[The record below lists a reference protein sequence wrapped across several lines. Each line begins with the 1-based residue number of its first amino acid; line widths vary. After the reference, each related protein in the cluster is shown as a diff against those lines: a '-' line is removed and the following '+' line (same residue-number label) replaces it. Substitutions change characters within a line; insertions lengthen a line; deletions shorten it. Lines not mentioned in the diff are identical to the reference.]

1 MFSVGPL
8 FSVHSMADGPY
19 RFQQPGAG
27 QYYYPQHNQ
36 QNHHHHRHLARNGS
50 PVNNARGGYNNDTPS
65 PSRSPVSQTSNHN
78 PYGMFNQA
86 HQQGQHVM
94 MNGGAVHQRYMQMN
108 MAQKYQHQ
116 PHQQHH
122 PQQSHHQ
129 QQNHIGGQ
137 GTVGHQHT
145 FSAGTISNATPHF
158 AAGAL
163 HNGNTNASQSGVAE
177 PVPEHWQQQLQLA
190 AESRQAVSTPH
201 HHCKKDGVSRLNKG
215 TEPVPSVESPAEGE
229 EERNR
234 VMTNGEIHRQDWD
247 SMDLSGQGLRAL
259 SSSLFS
265 DYIFLRKLF
274 LDSNRLTHLHPAI
287 GHLRNLTHLDASNNE
302 LQDIPEEI
310 GMLVNLKSLLLFD
323 NNISLL
329 PYEVGHLYKLEVL
342 GIEGNP
348 LDERLKEEI
357 VQNGTKALVTTVREN
372 YTGTKNGFQSKF
384 SLVSVHI

>member
-1 MFSVGPL
+1 
-8 FSVHSMADGPY
+8 MAEGPY

-27 QYYYPQHNQ
+27 QYYYPQHNPP
-36 QNHHHHRHLARNGS
+36 NHHHRHLARNGS
-50 PVNNARGGYNNDTPS
+50 PVNNTRGGYSNDTPS

-78 PYGMFNQA
+78 AYGMFNQA

-94 MNGGAVHQRYMQMN
+94 MNGGAGHQRYMQMN

-145 FSAGTISNATPHF
+145 FSTGTVSNATPHF
-158 AAGAL
+158 ASSAL
-163 HNGNTNASQSGVAE
+163 HNGNSNTSQSGVGE
-177 PVPEHWQQQLQLA
+177 TVPEHWQHQLQLA
-190 AESRQAVSTPH
+190 AESRQAISTPH
-201 HHCKKDGVSRLNKG
+201 HHCKKDGVSRVNKG
-215 TEPVPSVESPAEGE
+215 AEPAASAESPAEGE
-229 EERNR
+229 EERSR

-247 SMDLSGQGLRAL
+247 AMDLSGQGLRAL
-259 SSSLFS
+259 SPSLFA
-265 DYIFLRKLF
+265 DYIFLRKLYI
-274 LDSNRLTHLHPAI
+274 DNNRLTHLHPAI

-310 GMLVNLKSLLLFD
+310 GMLVNLKYLLLFD

-348 LDERLKEEI
+348 LDERLKEGL

-372 YTGTKNGFQSKF
+372 YTGKKKGILPAPSPFTIRSNIG
-384 SLVSVHI
+384 